1 MMMVRSLLSTL
12 IVSIFCSELGNAYIS
27 STEKSF
33 KQPPANIKVDDIF
46 REEYH
51 EWCKRY
57 DRSVGDRIRF
67 ENFKL
72 NFMLQMQHNTRSGTF
87 NLLNEF
93 GDSKCMFLS
102 ISISLRAQH
111 LYMRICVVS
120 NVLQCPNIFDLIRI
134 KLPLG
139 ISITC
144 DI

>member
-1 MMMVRSLLSTL
+1 MTTMMMVRSLLSTL

-72 NFMLQMQHNTRSGTF
+72 NFMLQMQHNKRSGTF

-102 ISISLRAQH
+102 IYQYHCVHSIF
-111 LYMRICVVS
+111 ICVYA
-120 NVLQCPNIFDLIRI
+120 
-134 KLPLG
+134 
-139 ISITC
+139 
-144 DI
+144 